1 MQNLSRLHRLSGT
14 LYLVALVLSVL
25 LPLLVLAFAAKA
37 VGDPA
42 SLVARIPNLVED
54 TTVSRVQA
62 GLVAALALISVL
74 PMVAALRAMVRLFS
88 RYRDGEVL
96 SEANAETILG
106 IGRALV
112 LVAVF
117 TVVLPTLQILIL
129 SWNAPQRTLSIGVDG
144 GTLGFFMAAGLLTVI
159 GWAMREGARVKAEN
173 EGFV

>member
-1 MQNLSRLHRLSGT
+1 MQDLPRLHRLSAT
-14 LYLVALVLSVL
+14 LYWVALVLSVL
-25 LPLLVLAFAAKA
+25 LPLFVLAYAAKA
-37 VGDPA
+37 VSDPA
-42 SLVARIPNLVED
+42 SLLARIPSLVED

-74 PMVAALRAMVRLFS
+74 PTMAALRAMTQLFG

-129 SWNAPQRTLSIGVDG
+129 SWNAEQRTLSIGLDG
-144 GTLGFFMAAGLLTVI
+144 GTFGFFMAAGLLTVI
-159 GWAMREGARVKAEN
+159 GWAMREAARVKAEN